1 MPYCTNCGAEK
12 YNPTKFCR
20 ACGEK
25 GIDSNTWNS
34 LKVEHDKV
42 KMKNSENESVR
53 DNISTLDAIEK
64 FRREADELARKKQQ
78 QNYR

>member
-1 MPYCTNCGAEK
+1 MPYCTNCGTEK

-25 GIDSNTWNS
+25 GIDSRTLNS
-34 LKVEHDKV
+34 LINEHDKIR
-42 KMKNSENESVR
+42 MESSESESVKE
-53 DNISTLDAIEK
+53 NISTLDAIEK
-64 FRREADELARKKQQ
+64 FRTEADELARKKQQ